1 MTEPLSVVF
10 QRRAIREA
18 EAIDE
23 WWRSNR
29 SSAPD
34 LFVAELEAMLGA
46 AALMPT
52 LASTTGSATSGSRCL
67 LSGTRRAEPARG
79 CSDCATRRLPPVCH
93 RGVGSHHI
101 AFACEGRRSSKTL
114 TTSQSR
120 VIDRCFVNTT
130 FEPRLPDQLSF

>member
-29 SSAPD
+29 PSAPD

-46 AALMPT
+46 RVHEQRLEVLALWH
-52 LASTTGSATSGSRCL
+52 
-67 LSGTRRAEPARG
+67 
-79 CSDCATRRLPPVCH
+79 ATRGTGPGL
-93 RGVGSHHI
+93 
-101 AFACEGRRSSKTL
+101 
-114 TTSQSR
+114 
-120 VIDRCFVNTT
+120 
-130 FEPRLPDQLSF
+130 

>member
-29 SSAPD
+29 PSAPD
-34 LFVAELEAMLGA
+34 LFVTELESMLGA

-52 LASTTGSATSGSRCL
+52 LGA
-67 LSGTRRAEPARG
+67 PARSERATG
-79 CSDCATRRLPPVCH
+79 VRRLVLRNTRYHVYYRVRGQRLEVLALWHATRGTGPGL
-93 RGVGSHHI
+93 
-101 AFACEGRRSSKTL
+101 
-114 TTSQSR
+114 
-120 VIDRCFVNTT
+120 
-130 FEPRLPDQLSF
+130 